1 VKKTAKKR
9 PPKEAPAV
17 AAQPT
22 LGEFLRAELREY
34 VIAAGMAALGE
45 VLERERTEACG
56 PRYAHLPGREARRAG
71 TAPGELIMGGRRVA
85 VRRPRARTLAG
96 TEVALPTWARFGV
109 EDPLDTRAVEQMLV
123 GVSTRRYER
132 SLEAVPVE
140 VAARGTSKSA
150 VSRRFVAATERQ
162 MGTWLG
168 RDLGGLDLVVLMVD
182 GIHIAEHVLLVALGV
197 DIEGGKHVL
206 GVREGATENATSC
219 TALLTDLR
227 ERGMRTDRTLLAV
240 LDGGKALAR
249 AVRDVFGTKALIQRC
264 QVHKRRN
271 ILDELPEAVRPS
283 VAQVLRD
290 AYGCR
295 DAARATKM
303 LTNLARRLRVEH
315 PGAAASVEE
324 GLDETLTVMRLGLP
338 KKLERQ
344 LSTTNAIENLMGA
357 VRRLGNRVKRWRSGQ
372 MILRWVVTAVADAAG
387 RFRRITGAREG
398 MAQLRV
404 ALASHDVTPA
414 TLATRTKAA

>member
-1 VKKTAKKR
+1 VPTSGSSCSPPVWRRWARCLNGSAPR
-9 PPKEAPAV
+9 PAARATRTCRRGRLGDQAPHLASWSWAAV
-17 AAQPT
+17 GSP
-22 LGEFLRAELREY
+22 
-34 VIAAGMAALGE
+34 
-45 VLERERTEACG
+45 CG
-56 PRYAHLPGREARRAG
+56 GPE
-71 TAPGELIMGGRRVA
+71 I
-85 VRRPRARTLAG
+85 
-96 TEVALPTWARFGV
+96 ALPSWVTFGA

-123 GVSTRRYER
+123 GVSTRRYQR
-132 SLEAVPVE
+132 SLEPVTAE
-140 VAARGTSKSA
+140 VATRGTSKSA

-168 RDLGGLDLVVLMVD
+168 RDLGELDLVALMID

-197 DIEGGKHVL
+197 DVDGQKHVL

-227 ERGMRTDRTLLAV
+227 DRGMPTDRTILVV
-240 LDGGKALAR
+240 LDGGKALSR
-249 AVRDVFGTKALIQRC
+249 AVRDVFGSKALIQRC

-271 ILDELPEAVRPS
+271 ILDELPEAARPS

-303 LTNLARRLRVEH
+303 LTNLARRLRDEH
-315 PGAAASVEE
+315 PGAGASVEE
-324 GLDETLTVMRLGLP
+324 GLDETLTVMRLRLP
-338 KKLERQ
+338 LKLERQ

-357 VRRLGNRVKRWRSGQ
+357 VRRLSNRVKRWRGGK

-398 MAQLRV
+398 MAQLRL

-414 TLATRTKAA
+414 TLAARPKAA

>member
-1 VKKTAKKR
+1 MKKTAKKR
-9 PPKEAPAV
+9 SPREVVIAPKT
-17 AAQPT
+17 PT
-22 LGEFLRAELREY
+22 LGQVLRADLRAF

-45 VLERERTEACG
+45 VLEQERTEACG
-56 PRYAHLPGREARRAG
+56 PRYAHLPAREARRAG
-71 TAPGELIMGGRRVA
+71 AAPGELILGGRRVA
-85 VRRPRARTLAG
+85 VRRPRARTVTG
-96 TEVALPTWARFGV
+96 TEVALPSWEAFGA

-132 SLEAVPVE
+132 SLEAVSPE
-140 VAARGTSKSA
+140 VATRGTSKSA
-150 VSRRFVAATERQ
+150 VSRRFVAATERE

-168 RDLGGLDLVVLMVD
+168 RDLGALDLVVLMLD
-182 GIHIAEHVLLVALGV
+182 GIHIAEHVLLVAIGV
-197 DIEGGKHVL
+197 DTIGGKHVL

-227 ERGMRTDRTLLAV
+227 DRGMRTDRTILAV

-249 AVRDVFGTKALIQRC
+249 AVRDVFGTKVLIQRC

-271 ILDELPEAVRPS
+271 ILDELPEEVRPS

-290 AYGCR
+290 AYGSR

-315 PGAAASVEE
+315 PSAAASIEE

-357 VRRLGNRVKRWRSGQ
+357 VRRLASRVKRWRGGK
-372 MILRWVVTAVADAAG
+372 MILRWVVTAVADAAS
-387 RFRRITGAREG
+387 RFRRITGAKEG
-398 MAQLRV
+398 MAQLRL
-404 ALASHDVTPA
+404 ALASHDVAPV
-414 TLATRTKAA
+414 TLAPRQKAA